1 MGQLGPG
8 VLTKRNTEE
17 GGRLT
22 DSLPMSTQR
31 QPSNPR
37 LRLGLLGC
45 LFVDIGMKLH
55 SVPFQSSSPQPRL
68 RLGFGELDCKVHQV
82 QFHPNVNEEPAK

>member
-17 GGRLT
+17 GGLLT

-37 LRLGLLGC
+37 LRRGLLGW

-55 SVPFQSSSPQPRL
+55 FQSSSPQPRL
-68 RLGFGELDCKVHQV
+68 RLGFGELDCKVHLV
-82 QFHPNVNEEPAK
+82 QFHLKWG

>member
-8 VLTKRNTEE
+8 VLTKRNTEV

-31 QPSNPR
+31 QASNPR

-45 LFVDIGMKLH
+45 LFFDIGMQLH
-55 SVPFQSSSPQPRL
+55 LVHFQSSSPQPRL
-68 RLGFGELDCKVHQV
+68 RLGFGELDCEVHLM
-82 QFHPNVNEEPAK
+82 QFHLKSG

>member
-37 LRLGLLGC
+37 LRLGLLGW

-55 SVPFQSSSPQPRL
+55 SVHFQLSSPQPRL
-68 RLGFGELDCKVHQV
+68 RLGFGELDCKVYLV
-82 QFHPNVNEEPAK
+82 QFHLKSG

>member
-1 MGQLGPG
+1 MGHLGPS

-17 GGRLT
+17 GGQLT
-22 DSLPMSTQR
+22 DSLPMSTQS

-55 SVPFQSSSPQPRL
+55 SVHFQSSSPQPRL
-68 RLGFGELDCKVHQV
+68 CLGFVELDCKVHLV
-82 QFHPNVNEEPAK
+82 QFHLKSS